1 MNLAAARKLRVN
13 TMQARSVIPG
23 RQRWDIGVM
32 LARPPVAQFL
42 EDRLRQARGVEAVR
56 ANPTTGR
63 LLVLYETVLTSREV
77 EQLIRKAV
85 ELAEQRAEELPR
97 PSGSTPTAPRARGH
111 RYGGA
116 PSLVLAGGA
125 ALVLIPPLSK
135 LIWRSPLA
143 RIGSILV
150 GTVVI
155 IRRAWRR
162 SIRAQQD
169 STIPSIVTRRPLLT
183 ILGPDK
189 SKFYLASFL
198 SVLSQILD
206 IAISVFIACIIAV
219 SLVGKSAILARLGL
233 ASAAGQIWFLV
244 GTGAATAIV
253 DAVVTFRAAVLWRN
267 IGQSVQHHWRTKT
280 YAHVQR
286 ARLRYLEG
294 ERATRLAR
302 VLTDDIEKLGQFFSN
317 SAHNLVK
324 LGTSLVL
331 VVPTFL
337 YFSPSIAWTAIVS
350 VPVITWL
357 SFYYQERIMPLY
369 AASGEDG
376 SRLSSQLVNNL
387 EAGTTIKS
395 FCSEEYEI
403 DRINR
408 LGNNYRRS
416 SGRIDTRTSA
426 YSQIVQAC
434 VTGSFLVFIGSAG
447 LQVIAGDMPFVVFNI
462 LIGMPMQILWKL
474 PAFGDS
480 VDQYQQAAAALKR
493 VLNLSELMVESRETG
508 RRLDTSGIQ
517 GEVVFDGVTFGY
529 PGRAPVL
536 ENMSLRLASGKTTG
550 IVGVT
555 GAGKTTIAKLLMR
568 FEEVD
573 SGRVLLDGQDI
584 RDVRIY
590 DLRKAIGFLGQ
601 DAFLFDGTVAD
612 NIRYGSFG
620 VDDDAV
626 VNAARLAEVDSFVQ
640 VLPSGYGTMVGERG
654 TALSGGQKQ
663 RIALARAIVK
673 NAPILV
679 LDEATSSL
687 DNETEAAI
695 QRALKDFVKDRTLVV
710 IAHRLST
717 IRYADWIYVIGQG
730 GVILEGGTHLDLLE
744 RGGMYA
750 SLWRLQTGETNS

>member
-1 MNLAAARKLRVN
+1 V
-13 TMQARSVIPG
+13 QARSVIPG
-23 RQRWDIGVM
+23 RQRWDIGIM
-32 LARPPVAQFL
+32 LARPHVAEFL
-42 EDRLRQARGVEAVR
+42 EDRLRQARGVKAVG
-56 ANPTTGR
+56 ANPITGR
-63 LLVLYETVLTSREV
+63 LLVLYETVLTSQDV
-77 EQLIRKAV
+77 EQLIREAV
-85 ELAEQRAEELPR
+85 ELADQRAEGLRRSSGPT
-97 PSGSTPTAPRARGH
+97 PSAHRARGRH
-111 RYGGA
+111 RYGGG
-116 PSLVLAGGA
+116 PSLVLAGGS
-125 ALVLIPPLSK
+125 ALVLVPPLIK
-135 LIWRSPLA
+135 LIWRSSLA
-143 RIGSILV
+143 RIGSIFV

-155 IRRAWRR
+155 VRQAWRK

-183 ILGPDK
+183 VLGPYKNK
-189 SKFYLASFL
+189 SYLASFL

-206 IAISVFIACIIAV
+206 VAISVFIAWIIAV
-219 SLVGKSAILARLGL
+219 SLVGESAILASLGL
-233 ASAAGQIWFLV
+233 TSAMGQIWFLV
-244 GTGAATAIV
+244 GTGTVTAIV

-286 ARLRYLEG
+286 VRLRYLEG

-302 VLTDDIEKLGQFFSN
+302 VLTDDIDKLGRFFSN

-324 LGTSLVL
+324 LGTSFILLV
-331 VVPTFL
+331 PAFL
-337 YFSPSIAWTAIVS
+337 YFAPSIAWTAFVS
-350 VPVITWL
+350 VPIITWL
-357 SFYYQERIMPLY
+357 SFFYQERIMPLY
-369 AASGEDG
+369 AASGENG
-376 SRLSSQLVNNL
+376 SRLNSQLANNL
-387 EAGTTIKS
+387 EASTTIKS

-403 DRINR
+403 DRINQ
-408 LGNNYRRS
+408 LDSNYRQS
-416 SGRIDTRTSA
+416 NGRIDAHTSA

-434 VTGSFLVFIGSAG
+434 VTGSFLVFTGSVG
-447 LQVIAGDMPFVVFNI
+447 LQVIAGTLPFVVFNI

-480 VDQYQQAAAALKR
+480 VDQYQQATAALKR
-493 VLNLSELMVESRETG
+493 VLNLSELPVESGETG

-517 GEVVFDGVTFGY
+517 GDVVFDRVTFGY

-536 ENMSLRLASGKTTG
+536 ENMSLHLASGKTTG

-568 FEEVD
+568 FEDVD

-584 RDVRIY
+584 REVTIY

-601 DAFLFDGTVAD
+601 DPFLFDGTVAE

-620 VDDDAV
+620 VDQDAM

-640 VLPSGYGTMVGERG
+640 ALPSGYDTMVGERG
-654 TALSGGQKQ
+654 AALSGGQKQ

-673 NAPILV
+673 SAPILV
-679 LDEATSSL
+679 LDEATSAL

-717 IRYADWIYVIGQG
+717 IRHADWIYVIGRS